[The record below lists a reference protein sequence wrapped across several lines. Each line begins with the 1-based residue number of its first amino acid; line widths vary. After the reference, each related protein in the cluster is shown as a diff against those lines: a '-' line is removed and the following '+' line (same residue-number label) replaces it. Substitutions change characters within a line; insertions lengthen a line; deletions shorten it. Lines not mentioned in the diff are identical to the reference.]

1 MPDLPHSPAAER
13 NKQPIL
19 DALSGILGEQG
30 AMLEIASGT
39 GQHAV
44 WFATALRGWTWQ
56 PTDADARALP
66 GITARIEQA
75 ALPNLRAPLLLDVT
89 APRWPSQGF
98 AFAEGGEKFDAIY
111 CANMIHIAPWAA
123 CVGLM
128 QGAAR
133 HLRPGGVLVTYGPYF
148 EDGVATAPSNL
159 AFDED
164 LRGRNAA
171 WGIRRIEDVA
181 AQAQRVGL
189 VLRERHVMPANN
201 LLLVFGLP

>member
-19 DALSGILGEQG
+19 DALTSILGEQG

-44 WFATALRGWTWQ
+44 SFATALSGWTWQ

-66 GITARIEQA
+66 GIAARVEQA
-75 ALPNLRAPLLLDVT
+75 VLPNLRAPLLLDVT
-89 APRWPSQGF
+89 ASRWPSQGF
-98 AFAEGGEKFDAIY
+98 AFAEGDEKFDAIY

-128 QGAAR
+128 QGAVR
-133 HLRPGGVLVTYGPYF
+133 HLRPDGVLVTYGPYF
-148 EDGVATAPSNL
+148 EDEVATAPSNL

-164 LRGRNAA
+164 LRGRDAA

-201 LLLVFGLP
+201 LLLVFGSP

>member
-19 DALSGILGEQG
+19 DALAGILGEQG

-44 WFATALRGWTWQ
+44 WFATALSKWTWQ

-66 GITARIEQA
+66 GIATRIAQA
-75 ALPNLRAPLLLDVT
+75 ARPNLRAPVLLDVT
-89 APRWPSQGF
+89 APQWPSQGF
-98 AFAEGGEKFDAIY
+98 SFAEGEEKFDAIY

-133 HLRPGGVLVTYGPYF
+133 HLRSGGVLVTYGPYF
-148 EDGVATAPSNL
+148 EDDVPTAPSNL

-164 LRGRNAA
+164 LRGRNPA
-171 WGIRRIEDVA
+171 WGIRRLADVA
-181 AQAQRVGL
+181 AQAQQAGL
-189 VLRERHVMPANN
+189 VLRERHSMPANN
-201 LLLVFGLP
+201 LLLVFGQH